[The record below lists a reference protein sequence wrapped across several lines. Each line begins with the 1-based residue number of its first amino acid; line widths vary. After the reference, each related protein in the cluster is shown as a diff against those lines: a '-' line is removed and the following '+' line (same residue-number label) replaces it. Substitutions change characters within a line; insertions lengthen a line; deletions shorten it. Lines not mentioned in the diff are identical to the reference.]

1 MERYELPSLIQASSM
16 VASAGFVEFL
26 QDQLRSVGPVAIRRM
41 FGGAGVFA
49 DGIMFALVAD
59 DTLYFKADDTTRAD
73 FEAEDMPVFS
83 YETKDGRKSLVS
95 YWRAPERLFDDPE
108 EMQAWARKALGVAR
122 RAAAGK
128 SGKTK
133 TGKKRA
139 D

>member
-1 MERYELPSLIQASSM
+1 MTASK
-16 VASAGFVEFL
+16 GFIEFL

-108 EMQAWARKALGVAR
+108 EMQAWAMRAVGAAR
-122 RAAAGK
+122 RGASARSKATKGRKTRAG
-128 SGKTK
+128 
-133 TGKKRA
+133 
-139 D
+139 

>member
-1 MERYELPSLIQASSM
+1 MTAST
-16 VASAGFVEFL
+16 GFVEFL
-26 QDQLRSVGPVAIRRM
+26 QDQLRSVGAVAIRRM

-59 DTLYFKADDTTRAD
+59 DTLYFKADDATRAD

-83 YETKDGRKSLVS
+83 YETKDGRKSLMS

-108 EMQAWARKALGVAR
+108 EMQAWAMKAVGAAR
-122 RAAAGK
+122 RAAGGK
-128 SGKTK
+128 SRKTK

-139 D
+139 G

>member
-1 MERYELPSLIQASSM
+1 MTASK
-16 VASAGFVEFL
+16 GFVEFL

-49 DGIMFALVAD
+49 DGVMFALVAD
-59 DTLYFKADDTTRAD
+59 DTLYFKADDATRAD

-108 EMQAWARKALGVAR
+108 EMQAWASKALGVAR
-122 RAAAGK
+122 RAAAAK

-139 D
+139 G